1 LLTADK
7 NSNEEGAT
15 HDSVDGSSANEK
27 PTVEFDTN
35 SARTFDDGIGATRR
49 IINQSEQSRRDREHN
64 FEVVINQ
71 VKPKIENAPETVT
84 HTDANLL
91 HSREVRAHGVVER
104 GSITAK
110 AMSIADK
117 NDINAQ
123 LTKEYEEEVEKIKA
137 KIENDRK
144 SVGKEEA
151 DRLHRLDQK
160 LHGQTKKGSI
170 VAEAQHIAATESNA
184 S

>member
-1 LLTADK
+1 
-7 NSNEEGAT
+7 
-15 HDSVDGSSANEK
+15 
-27 PTVEFDTN
+27 
-35 SARTFDDGIGATRR
+35 
-49 IINQSEQSRRDREHN
+49 
-64 FEVVINQ
+64 
-71 VKPKIENAPETVT
+71 
-84 HTDANLL
+84 LL

-110 AMSIADK
+110 AMSVADK

-151 DRLHRLDQK
+151 DHLHRLDQK

-170 VAEAQHIAATESNA
+170 VAEARHIAATESNA